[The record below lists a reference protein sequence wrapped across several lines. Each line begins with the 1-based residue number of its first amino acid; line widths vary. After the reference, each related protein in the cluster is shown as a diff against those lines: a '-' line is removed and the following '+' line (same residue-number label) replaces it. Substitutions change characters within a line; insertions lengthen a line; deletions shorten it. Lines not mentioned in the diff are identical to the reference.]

1 MQLSGKR
8 PGQSLVATS
17 VTGLISSRLF
27 YITDTSTKLRFLID
41 TGAEVSII
49 PPSKYDRL
57 RQPDSLQLQAENNT
71 SITTYGRRSL
81 TLDLGLRR
89 VFHWVFI
96 AQVKTPILGADF
108 LRHYGL
114 LVDMG
119 KRCLTDSLISLKVN
133 GITSTQPSLQPT
145 LLPNQ
150 PQNTYQALL
159 QEFPSV
165 IQPYNYNT
173 PIKHTVTHHISTQ
186 GPPVHC
192 SPRRLSPDHMRI
204 AHQKF
209 DLMLQLG
216 IIRPSS
222 SSWAS
227 PLHMVPKK
235 EPGDWRPCGDYRAL
249 NNKTAPDRY
258 PIPHIQDFTANL
270 HGSTIFS
277 KLDLVRA
284 YHQIP
289 VETSDIPKTAIMT
302 PFGLFEFVRMPFGL
316 RNSAQSFQRFIDQVL
331 HGVTNTYAYI
341 DDVLIASAT
350 PEEHQEHLRTVLQR
364 FTEHGIVINP
374 SKCELGVPQLTF
386 LGHLVDCHG
395 IRPLPEK
402 VQTLIDYPQPH
413 TNRKLREF
421 LGFVNFYHRFI
432 PLCAHVLSSL
442 HRLLTKNTKEIE
454 WTPDAVTAFHKIK
467 EVLAEATLLNQLNQ
481 MLHYL

>member
-8 PGQSLVATS
+8 PSQSLVATS

-89 VFHWVFI
+89 VFHWVFII

-209 DLMLQLG
+209 DHMLQLG

-350 PEEHQEHLRTVLQR
+350 PEEHQEHLRTVLQ
-364 FTEHGIVINP
+364 
-374 SKCELGVPQLTF
+374 
-386 LGHLVDCHG
+386 
-395 IRPLPEK
+395 
-402 VQTLIDYPQPH
+402 
-413 TNRKLREF
+413 
-421 LGFVNFYHRFI
+421 
-432 PLCAHVLSSL
+432 
-442 HRLLTKNTKEIE
+442 
-454 WTPDAVTAFHKIK
+454 
-467 EVLAEATLLNQLNQ
+467 
-481 MLHYL
+481 